1 MDLTTTYLG
10 LQLKHPLI
18 ASASPLTG
26 ELDSLR
32 RLEDAG
38 AAAVVL
44 PSIFQEQIEFDAA
57 ETDRLTDVGI
67 DSFPEASSYFP
78 TSAGFVAGPFRY
90 LELIRRAREAL
101 HIPVIAS
108 LNGTTNSG
116 WTDYARQIEQAGA
129 SALELNSFFVPV
141 DAALDGGAVEQRH
154 LDVLHA
160 VRAAVALPIAV
171 KLGPHFS
178 VVGDMVRQLDR
189 AGANG
194 FVLFNRFY
202 QPDIDLVAMRLRRDL
217 DLSTPAEMRLPL
229 LWIGVLAGQVRG
241 SLAATTGV
249 EGAEQAIKYLLAGAD
264 VVATTSA
271 LLRHGA
277 GHMQTLVH
285 DLTAWFEA
293 RDVAAIGDMRGRMSR
308 RQLGNPVAFERA
320 NYISILHGWPR

>member
-1 MDLTTTYLG
+1 
-10 LQLKHPLI
+10 
-18 ASASPLTG
+18 
-26 ELDSLR
+26 LDSLR

-57 ETDRLTDVGI
+57 ETDRLTDIGAE
-67 DSFPEASSYFP
+67 SFPEASSFFP
-78 TSAGFVAGPFRY
+78 ASADFATGPFRY
-90 LELIRRAREAL
+90 LELIRHAREAL

-129 SALELNSFFVPV
+129 NALELNTFFVPV

-154 LDVLHA
+154 LDVLRA
-160 VRAAVALPIAV
+160 VKAAVSLPIAM

-178 VVGDMVRQLDR
+178 AVGDMVRQLDR

-229 LWIGVLAGQVRG
+229 LWISVLAGHVRG
-241 SLAATTGV
+241 SIAATTGV
-249 EGAEQAIKYLLAGAD
+249 DGAEQAIKYLLAGAD

-277 GHMQTLVH
+277 GHMRTLVH
-285 DLTAWFEA
+285 DLTAWLEA
-293 RDVAAIGDMRGRMSR
+293 RDVAAIGDLRGRMSR
-308 RQLGNPVAFERA
+308 QHLGNPVAFERA
-320 NYISILHGWPR
+320 NYISILHGWSH